1 VRTDPL
7 ANLKANFKGQL
18 DNRKKTNATFQSQL
32 DSETAAHETADLLA
46 NLKANCKSIKADC
59 ESIQTDCDSQL
70 GSQKANQ
77 KSQKTARLQ
86 RL

>member
-18 DNRKKTNATFQSQL
+18 DNRKKTNADFQSQL
-32 DSETAAHETADLLA
+32 DSETAAHETADPLA
-46 NLKANCKSIKADC
+46 NRKADC
-59 ESIQTDCDSQL
+59 ESIKANCDSQLDSQL
-70 GSQKANQ
+70 GSQKANV
-77 KSQKTARLQ
+77 KSQITARLQ